1 MFQLPTRCSY
11 RLLCAVVLATAGLYA
26 SILSVVAD
34 DGGMARVRPYAE
46 NPRYLAMDGV
56 PFFAIGATH
65 RHSWTPISRP
75 AQFELLQDLDRLAA
89 AMSRIDSPH
98 VRGFVRCLPYDP
110 MNHMHDGP
118 VDPVLQPWKRLDDG
132 RYDLERFEPAWE
144 QRLRAFLDAAGERGI
159 LVSLEVWDDWSVTR
173 GIGGAWDPGPGHGWH
188 SHPFHPD
195 NNINYDRQ
203 ALPHTTRACVAPF
216 YETLPAVNRN
226 PSLVLGFQQRY
237 VDHLVELAGD
247 YPNVLWNLSN
257 ETRASLAWSR
267 YWADYLRQRL
277 PAGAMIGE
285 MPSTNRR
292 DGGGECDHDLNP
304 LTLSTDHRY
313 DFVDIAQGV
322 SRHEFGSDPTRQGIG
337 GAERIRRYQQAMAEV
352 GKIKPL
358 VVSKDYHNVPAG
370 GTAVLWSRMTGGA
383 ATSRFHRP
391 YGKLPATNTD
401 FQYEAL
407 ERMGRFLA
415 GVQFWHF
422 QPQVDLVAGLPPG
435 SPDAN
440 AIGRTGREY
449 LVQLFG
455 GQGGELKFRIAPGRW
470 QVVLYEPKTDTYLGP
485 GGRAGQKIE
494 VGDDPLVVNVPDYDE
509 TAILHLRRI

>member
-1 MFQLPTRCSY
+1 MLQFPTCFSF
-11 RLLCAVVLATAGLYA
+11 RLLCVIALATAALHA
-26 SILSVVAD
+26 PLLSAVAD
-34 DGGMARVRPYAE
+34 DGPVARVRPYAE

-89 AMSRIDSPH
+89 AMARIDSPH

-118 VDPVLQPWKRLDDG
+118 VDPLLQPWKRLDDG
-132 RYDLERFEPAWE
+132 RYDLTEFEPAWE
-144 QRLRAFLDAAGERGI
+144 QRLRTFLDAARQRGI
-159 LVSLEVWDDWSVTR
+159 LVSLELWDDWSVTR

-188 SHPFHPD
+188 SHPFNPD
-195 NNINYDRQ
+195 NNVNYDRQ
-203 ALPHTTRACVAPF
+203 VLPHTTRACVSPF
-216 YETLPAVNRN
+216 YETLPAANRD
-226 PSLVLGFQQRY
+226 PSVVLGFQQRY
-237 VDHLVELAGD
+237 VDHLVKLAGN

-257 ETRASLAWSR
+257 ETRAPLVWSR
-267 YWADYLRQRL
+267 YWAEYLRQHL
-277 PAGAMIGE
+277 PAGTMIGE

-292 DGGGECDHDLNP
+292 DGGGECDPDLNP
-304 LTLSTDHRY
+304 LTLATDDRY
-313 DFVDIAQGV
+313 DFVDIAQAV
-322 SRHEFGSDPTRQGIG
+322 SSHGFGRDPARQGIG
-337 GAERIRRYQQAMAEV
+337 GAERIRQYQQAMAEV
-352 GKIKPL
+352 GKMKPL
-358 VVSKDYHNVPAG
+358 VVSKDYLSIPAG

-391 YGKLPATNTD
+391 YGKRPAADTD

-415 GVQFWHF
+415 GVPFWHF
-422 QPQVDLVAGLPPG
+422 QPQADLVAGLPQASPG
-435 SPDAN
+435 AN
-440 AIGRTGREY
+440 AIGRAGREY

-455 GQGGELKFRIAPGRW
+455 GQGGQVTLQIAPGRW
-470 QVVLYEPKTDTYLGP
+470 RVVLYEPKTDTYLGP
-485 GGRAGQKIE
+485 GGQAGQRIE

-509 TAILHLRRI
+509 TAILHLRRL